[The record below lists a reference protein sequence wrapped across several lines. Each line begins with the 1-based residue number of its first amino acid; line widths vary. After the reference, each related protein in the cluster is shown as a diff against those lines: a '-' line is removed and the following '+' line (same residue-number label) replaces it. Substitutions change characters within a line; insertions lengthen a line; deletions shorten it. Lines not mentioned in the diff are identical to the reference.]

1 MTAISKLR
9 ARPRPILDDDQ
20 SVELAEM
27 FRLLGEASR
36 LRIVLACLRQPTSVG
51 AIAEQVGLTMSLVSH
66 HLRLLRAAR
75 LLRAVRQGKQVF
87 YSVADDHV
95 RCVIEDMV
103 EHVVESS
110 EPGAED

>member
-1 MTAISKLR
+1 MTAIKKLR
-9 ARPRPILDDDQ
+9 VKPHPVLDDDR
-20 SVELAEM
+20 SVELADM

-36 LRIVLACLRQPTSVG
+36 LRIVLACLRGPNSVG
-51 AIAEQVGLTMSLVSH
+51 AIAAEVGLSMSLVSH

-75 LLRAVRQGKQVF
+75 LLRAERRGKQVF
-87 YSVADDHV
+87 YSVADEHV

-110 EPGAED
+110 EPDGEG

>member
-1 MTAISKLR
+1 MTAIKKL
-9 ARPRPILDDDQ
+9 PIKPHPVLDEDQ
-20 SVELAEM
+20 SVELADM

-36 LRIVLACLRQPTSVG
+36 LRIVLACLRRPTSVG
-51 AIAEQVGLTMSLVSH
+51 AIATEVGLTMSLVSH

-75 LLRAVRQGKQVF
+75 LLRAQRQGKHVF
-87 YSVADDHV
+87 YSVADEHV

-110 EPGAED
+110 EPDAED